1 MVTIVGMAL
10 FVKRKDAEDGVEDQY
25 KFGDAVEEGG
35 FLIVFDFNDKKL
47 LARYPMDNVAQWRTQ

>member
-1 MVTIVGMAL
+1 MAL

-25 KFGDAVEEGG
+25 KFGDAVEEDG